1 MWTRCLRFHEAGKG
15 GATLKKDG
23 KKNVCQEGG
32 AAMRC
37 MTVLNYPDQCM
48 GGRMGGSFRSTAGR
62 GFTHTNVIR
71 GTPIDI
77 MGK

>member
-1 MWTRCLRFHEAGKG
+1 M
-15 GATLKKDG
+15 
-23 KKNVCQEGG
+23 CQEGG

-48 GGRMGGSFRSTAGR
+48 GGRVEGSFRSTAAS

-71 GTPIDI
+71 GIPIDI
-77 MGK
+77 MRK